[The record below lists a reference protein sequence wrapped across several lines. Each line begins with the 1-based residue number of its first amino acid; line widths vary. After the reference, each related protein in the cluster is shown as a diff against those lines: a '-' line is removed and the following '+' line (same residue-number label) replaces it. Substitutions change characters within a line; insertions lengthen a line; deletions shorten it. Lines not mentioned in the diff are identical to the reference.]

1 MIVGGAERLPVGE
14 RTVRACNDHN
24 SVTHHHVPML
34 VLREATSGEFV
45 QQCHDYN
52 IEQAIINQSLI
63 DMIYFYDVS
72 ID

>member
-1 MIVGGAERLPVGE
+1 VIVGGADRLPIGE

-34 VLREATSGEFV
+34 VLREATAGEFV
-45 QQCHDYN
+45 QQCHAHD
-52 IEQAIINQSLI
+52 ISQERIDRALG

-72 ID
+72 VD